1 MKRQNDSQS
10 YYNFDNEL
18 LDLYIKDINRYPQLS
33 EDEEKELAR
42 RAKLGDEEA
51 LNKLICGNLR
61 FVVKTVSNF
70 QGCGICMNDLIS
82 EGNIGLTIAAQ
93 RFDETKGNKF
103 ITYAV
108 FWIKKQILQAI
119 SDLHGTIHL
128 PQNKEKDLK
137 KVREADDRLTAKL
150 HRAPS
155 LAELAEATGLPENK
169 VANLRLIDIQ
179 GVPLDTFTTSE
190 DGYCQESTLTLE
202 SYEQAD
208 KHLMNESLV
217 KDVHRFLNTLPEI
230 ELKVLKARFGID
242 TLQELTTEEI
252 GALLG
257 YSREKIRQIS
267 NKAMKRL
274 GKPSASGDLRQYL
287 AA

>member
-61 FVVKTVSNF
+61 FVVKTVSDF

-108 FWIKKQILQAI
+108 FWIKKQ
-119 SDLHGTIHL
+119 
-128 PQNKEKDLK
+128 
-137 KVREADDRLTAKL
+137 
-150 HRAPS
+150 
-155 LAELAEATGLPENK
+155 K

>member
-51 LNKLICGNLR
+51 FNKLICGNLR
-61 FVVKTVSNF
+61 FVVKTVSEF

-108 FWIKKQILQAI
+108 FWIKKQILQAM
-119 SDLHGTIHL
+119 
-128 PQNKEKDLK
+128 
-137 KVREADDRLTAKL
+137 AKL

-274 GKPSASGDLRQYL
+274 GKPSTSGDLRQYL